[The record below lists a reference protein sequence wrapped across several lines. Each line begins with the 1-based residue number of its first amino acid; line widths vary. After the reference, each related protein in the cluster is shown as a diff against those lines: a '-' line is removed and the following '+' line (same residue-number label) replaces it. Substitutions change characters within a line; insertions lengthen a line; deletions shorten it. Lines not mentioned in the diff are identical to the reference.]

1 MKRTL
6 LILVLTAIVLFA
18 TGCRTHTDMSMKTEN
33 DSAQSDN
40 SDLES
45 KDESA
50 QKADAHIDIYQLS
63 IYDYNEYVTF
73 VEKNTLPDFFVTY
86 EDLSEF
92 GEFNGFVCLSD
103 AAAQDYSSLFYS
115 FVDETGD
122 SFCMYVNYTPKCS
135 FAESSKSKPILK
147 NENINPTDMRT
158 ATVNES
164 KTASKYVYNDTVYL
178 YSFHG
183 EIMSISWRCG
193 ELEYILSDIHDYPAT
208 DKETAINKLMNLDS
222 AHQVTSVMKTYPKTT
237 KD

>member
-1 MKRTL
+1 MKRIL

-18 TGCRTHTDMSMKTEN
+18 TGCRTQSDMSMKTEN

-45 KDESA
+45 KDELA
-50 QKADAHIDIYQLS
+50 QRSDAHIDIYQLS
-63 IYDYNEYVTF
+63 IYDYDEYMTF
-73 VEKNTLPDFFVTY
+73 VEKTPLPDFFITY

-103 AAAQDYSSLFYS
+103 AATQDYSSLFYS

-135 FAESSKSKPILK
+135 FAKSSKSKPILK

-164 KTASKYVYNDTVYL
+164 KTASKYVYVIYL
-178 YSFHG
+178 GF
-183 EIMSISWRCG
+183 SITGFIVERIV
-193 ELEYILSDIHDYPAT
+193 LQT
-208 DKETAINKLMNLDS
+208 DLQFSKSPSI
-222 AHQVTSVMKTYPKTT
+222 
-237 KD
+237 